1 MVVENNE
8 LIDELTLARGDFM
21 IESHIATAMPAAHW
35 HDHVELNML
44 LEGEM
49 TYLFNGRREEVE
61 AGRLVLFWAAI
72 PHQTIAVS
80 DNVSLIVIYLPLA
93 DFLALPVDR
102 EARRFTMQGGFLSDP
117 APNGHDSLNAA
128 RWVEEWENGGAQRRS
143 LLREEIA
150 LRVRRF
156 ILDWAETGRLS
167 GGEAGTAAVAAAVR
181 HVEALTDLVNSH
193 YGEPVSMPDLAAR
206 AGIHPSTANKAFRDV
221 LGLSVNEY
229 LTRYRVA
236 RAMQRLVDTEA
247 PILTIAYD
255 CGFGSS
261 SRFYELF
268 KARTGQ
274 TPLAFRRALS
284 RKG

>member
-1 MVVENNE
+1 MAAGN
-8 LIDELTLARGDFM
+8 DEVDDLTLARGDFM
-21 IESHIATAMPAAHW
+21 IERHIATAMPAAHW
-35 HDHVELNML
+35 HDHVELNLL

-49 TYLFNGRREEVE
+49 TYLFNGQREEVE

-72 PHQTIAVS
+72 PHQTIAVT

-93 DFLALPVDR
+93 DFLALPTDR

-117 APNGHDSLNAA
+117 TPNGHDGAVAA
-128 RWVEEWENGGAQRRS
+128 RWVEEWEAGGPQRGS

-156 ILDWAETGRLS
+156 IIDCVENGRLT
-167 GGEAGTAAVAAAVR
+167 GAEAGSAAVAAAVR
-181 HVEALTDLVNSH
+181 HVETLTNLVNSH
-193 YGEPVSMPDLAAR
+193 YGEAVSMPDLAAR

-236 RAMQRLVDTEA
+236 RAMQKLVDTED

-274 TPLAFRRALS
+274 TPLAFRRMLS
-284 RKG
+284 GKG

>member
-1 MVVENNE
+1 MTAGNNE
-8 LIDELTLARGDFM
+8 VDDLTLARGDFL
-21 IESHIATAMPAAHW
+21 IERHIATAMPAAHW
-35 HDHVELNML
+35 HDHVELNLL

-72 PHQTIAVS
+72 PHQTIAVTG
-80 DNVSLIVIYLPLA
+80 NAALIVIYLPLA
-93 DFLALPVDR
+93 DFLALPIDR

-117 APNGHDSLNAA
+117 AATGHDGFVAA
-128 RWVEEWENGGAQRRS
+128 RWVEEWNEGEPQRRS

-156 ILDWAETGRLS
+156 ILDCVETGRLS

-193 YGEPVSMPDLAAR
+193 YGEPVLMPDLAAR

-236 RAMQRLVDTEA
+236 RAMQKLVDTED

>member
-1 MVVENNE
+1 MTADNNE
-8 LIDELTLARGDFM
+8 VDDLTLARGDFM
-21 IESHIATAMPAAHW
+21 IERHIATAMPAAHW
-35 HDHVELNML
+35 HDHVELNLL

-72 PHQTIAVS
+72 PHQTIAVT
-80 DNVSLIVIYLPLA
+80 DNAALIVIYLPLA
-93 DFLALPVDR
+93 DFLSLPIDR
-102 EARRFTMQGGFLSDP
+102 EARRFTMQGGFLTDP
-117 APNGHDSLNAA
+117 AATGHDGFVAA
-128 RWVEEWENGGAQRRS
+128 RWVEEWSRGGPQRRS
-143 LLREEIA
+143 LLQEEIA

-156 ILDWAETGRLS
+156 ILDCVETGRLS
-167 GGEAGTAAVAAAVR
+167 GGEAGKAAVAAAVR

-236 RAMQRLVDTEA
+236 RAMQKLVDTED

>member
-1 MVVENNE
+1 MAASDED
-8 LIDELTLARGDFM
+8 LLDELTLARGDFM
-21 IESHIATAMPAAHW
+21 IERHIATAMPAAHW
-35 HDHVELNML
+35 HDHVELNLL

-80 DNVSLIVIYLPLA
+80 DNAALIVIYLPLA
-93 DFLALPVDR
+93 DFLALPADR
-102 EARRFTMQGGFLSDP
+102 EARRVTMQGGFLTDP
-117 APNGHDSLNAA
+117 AITEHDGAVAA
-128 RWVEEWENGGAQRRS
+128 RWVEEWRDGGPQRGS

-156 ILDWAETGRLS
+156 ILDCVETGRLS

-206 AGIHPSTANKAFRDV
+206 GGIHPSTANKAFRDV

-236 RAMQRLVDTEA
+236 RAMQRLVDTED

-274 TPLAFRRALS
+274 TPLAFRRSLA